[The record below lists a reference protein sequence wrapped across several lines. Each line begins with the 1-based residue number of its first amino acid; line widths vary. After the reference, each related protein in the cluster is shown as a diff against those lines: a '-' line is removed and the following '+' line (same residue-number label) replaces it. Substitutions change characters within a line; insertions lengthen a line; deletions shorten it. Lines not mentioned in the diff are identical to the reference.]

1 MNLIFPLKKNT
12 TIKDGLKIDKKTLID
27 IKLSIDTSIIQNSVF
42 FNNNVDIF
50 LQNDKFKKSIKWDLY
65 KNETIYT
72 YSNEEYD
79 RSIDHNQILVNR
91 IKKAQNR
98 LYDDDLFD
106 ELHPNIIHRPATIM
120 HEFSFQR

>member
-1 MNLIFPLKKNT
+1 MNFIFPLKKN
-12 TIKDGLKIDKKTLID
+12 IADKEGLKIDKKTLLN
-27 IKLSIDTSIIQNSVF
+27 IKLGMHSNKFQNSIF
-42 FNNNVDIF
+42 FNNNVDIL
-50 LQNDKFKKSIKWDLY
+50 LQKDKIEKHIKWDLI
-65 KNETIYT
+65 KNETMLT

-98 LYDDDLFD
+98 LYDEDIFDDIRR
-106 ELHPNIIHRPATIM
+106 NMIHRPATVM

>member
-1 MNLIFPLKKNT
+1 MNLIFPLKKN
-12 TIKDGLKIDKKTLID
+12 IANKEGLKIDKKTLLNT
-27 IKLSIDTSIIQNSVF
+27 KLGMHSDKIQNSIF
-42 FNNNVDIF
+42 FNNNVEIF
-50 LQNDKFKKSIKWDLY
+50 LQNNKIEKHIKWDLI
-65 KNETIYT
+65 KNETILT

-98 LYDDDLFD
+98 LYDDDIFD
-106 ELHPNIIHRPATIM
+106 EIRANMIHRPATVM

>member
-1 MNLIFPLKKNT
+1 MNLIFPLKKN
-12 TIKDGLKIDKKTLID
+12 IPNKEGLKVDKKTLLN
-27 IKLSIDTSIIQNSVF
+27 IKLSMHSNKIQNSIF

-50 LQNDKFKKSIKWDLY
+50 LQNNKLEKHIKWDLI
-65 KNETIYT
+65 KNETILT

-79 RSIDHNQILVNR
+79 RSIDNNQILANR

-98 LYDDDLFD
+98 LYDDDIFD
-106 ELHPNIIHRPATIM
+106 DIRRNMIHRPATVM